1 MGNPKKP
8 SIFEINILYLILGIL
23 LLFGGYFVQSKEIY
37 SGMLIT
43 EYVIIL
49 LPNIL
54 YLNFKGYPI
63 KDALRL
69 NKISFKQIVF
79 IILIIVFSY
88 PIAVFL
94 NFIVITI
101 LGNFT
106 NVSPT
111 SVPIPT
117 SNGEFLLGL
126 FIIAAAPGIC
136 EEIMFRGTVMLGYDK
151 LGYKKSIIITSILFG
166 IFHFN
171 AMNLLGPIFLGM
183 ILGLLV
189 HKTNSI
195 LSSMLAHFLNNAIA
209 LSIGFFLTKYLSKL
223 EVVSIISVPEISEK
237 MEILLSFIFFG
248 SIALV
253 SAIIVIFLF
262 KHIPTYE
269 SKESLFELESNEGYM
284 VIDESFSSIKY
295 VPVLIVFLI
304 FIFMNFIILI

>member
-1 MGNPKKP
+1 MEKLERPN
-8 SIFEINILYLILGIL
+8 IFEINLLYLILGLL

-43 EYVIIL
+43 EFIIIL
-49 LPNIL
+49 LPNIS
-54 YLNFKGYPI
+54 YLKFKGYSI
-63 KDALRL
+63 KDVLRF
-69 NKISFKQIVF
+69 NKISLKQIAF
-79 IILIIVFSY
+79 IILIIVFAY

-94 NFIVITI
+94 NFIAMTI

-106 NVSPT
+106 DASPT

-126 FIIAAAPGIC
+126 FVIAAAPGIC
-136 EEIMFRGTVMLGYDK
+136 EEIMFRGTMMLGYDK
-151 LGYKKSIIITSILFG
+151 MGYKKSIIITSILFG

-171 AMNLLGPIFLGM
+171 AMNLLAPIFLGM

-195 LSSMLAHFLNNAIA
+195 LSTMLAHFLNNAIA
-209 LSIGFFLTKYLSKL
+209 LSIGFFLTKYMNNLQFI
-223 EVVSIISVPEISEK
+223 SIIPEISEQ

-248 SIALV
+248 SLALV
-253 SAIIVIFLF
+253 STVIIIFLF
-262 KHIPTYE
+262 KHMPE
-269 SKESLFELESNEGYM
+269 SEPKELIYELELDRDILEINNG
-284 VIDESFSSIKY
+284 FNSIKY
-295 VPVLIVFLI
+295 VPLLIVFII